1 MAQEEAW
8 NTYCAKVVGV
18 VAVLTQDTSCASK
31 FAHPNKI
38 LPQDPRSLWLGCL
51 STVGINP
58 ETPKDN
64 RPSPPLFKLGTE
76 AAHGEV
82 ADKAATAGPRAFG
95 SGLGPAVG
103 LEDSGFVVCRSFR
116 VSRVSGFTRSKDF
129 GVSGVSGFQAL
140 LRCRTEVQRASVEFS
155 LGV

>member
-8 NTYCAKVVGV
+8 NTYCVKVVGV

-64 RPSPPLFKLGTE
+64 RPSPPPLQARHRGGTWRS
-76 AAHGEV
+76 GRQSR
-82 ADKAATAGPRAFG
+82 DRRSQSLRFWAGPRCRVGGFRVC
-95 SGLGPAVG
+95 GLSE
-103 LEDSGFVVCRSFR
+103 LSGFQGFGLHKVKGFWGLRGL
-116 VSRVSGFTRSKDF
+116 RVSGF
-129 GVSGVSGFQAL
+129 
-140 LRCRTEVQRASVEFS
+140 ASLS
-155 LGV
+155 D